1 MELSKREIGFV
12 EALRRL
18 PPAAAEEL
26 TALAERLAS
35 LPPSSRLDW
44 SDAWSD
50 SDLREFTAE
59 SVRRLEEDERDPSS

>member
-1 MELSKREIGFV
+1 MELSKREEGLV

-35 LPPSSRLDW
+35 LPATTRLDW

-50 SDLREFTAE
+50 PDLREFTAE
-59 SVRRLEEDERDPSS
+59 SVRRLEEEERDPSS